1 MITLIL
7 YCVVILILFIILS
20 RKVDIRLSR
29 EDSLYNFNIDLMLI
43 GFDFKIDTENISK
56 NTKRRAKLSL
66 VSILKILKYVF
77 KKSNLRI
84 NQINIFSK
92 TFHFDLHIRLYALIN
107 SLFIYQ
113 YYKYK
118 KVIKRGLNQWLKTS

>member
-1 MITLIL
+1 MITLLL
-7 YCVVILILFIILS
+7 YCVVILILFIILT

-66 VSILKILKYVF
+66 FSILKILKYVF

-118 KVIKRGLNQWLKTS
+118 KVIKRGLNQWLKIS